1 LTLVSHAQLGPLG
14 GTLLLGGLWAVWHF
28 PQYLVPQ
35 WASQN
40 GGLQPSSVAVFTLT
54 VISIAVI
61 LTWVFNHTRGSLLL
75 AMLAHS
81 SVNTAQL
88 VVVNELFPSAASTEV
103 NALLGSAGVALVL
116 IMMTRG
122 RLGYRGGEVVV
133 LPVIAPDVG
142 SACPED
148 RP

>member
-1 LTLVSHAQLGPLG
+1 M
-14 GTLLLGGLWAVWHF
+14 
-28 PQYLVPQ
+28 
-35 WASQN
+35 
-40 GGLQPSSVAVFTLT
+40 QPSRVAVFTLT

-61 LTWVFNHTRGSLLL
+61 LTWSSTTHGGSLLL

-81 SVNTAQL
+81 SVKTAQL
-88 VVVNELFPSAASTEV
+88 VMVNELFPSAASTEV

>member
-1 LTLVSHAQLGPLG
+1 VSRSKRGLAAVARRRLHADG
-14 GTLLLGGLWAVWHF
+14 HF
-28 PQYLVPQ
+28 HRGDPHL
-35 WASQN
+35 
-40 GGLQPSSVAVFTLT
+40 
-54 VISIAVI
+54 
-61 LTWVFNHTRGSLLL
+61 VFNHTRGSLLL